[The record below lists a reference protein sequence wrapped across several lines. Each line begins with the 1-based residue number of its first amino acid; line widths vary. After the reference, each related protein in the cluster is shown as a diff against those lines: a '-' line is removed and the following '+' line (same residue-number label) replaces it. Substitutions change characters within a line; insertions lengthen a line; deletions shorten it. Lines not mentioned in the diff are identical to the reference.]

1 MMKNLLR
8 TILIAAAL
16 GAGVSLAAD
25 RIELADGSVLMGK
38 ELSVEAGKFKI
49 KTTFAGTLEIAQDKV
64 KSFSTDE
71 PVNILLTG
79 GTPVLSEVESADGG
93 IKIKMANSPDI
104 VATGKIYEIWRKD
117 SDSPE
122 VRKLKA
128 ITAGKVRHWS
138 YEAAVAIAGRT
149 GVADKFSADVGLKAT
164 LANDT
169 DKLVLTATAQRST
182 DNGVETANHLLGSA
196 DYSSYDSA
204 GNGWYAKTLLEQD
217 RIQLL
222 DLRSSTAVGLGHKLI
237 KNKQEDLEV
246 RAGLV
251 YLYEKYDNGTN
262 FESPGLDLAILHSYT
277 FTTSKLTNM
286 IDYTPAFK
294 EFSNYRIHHESAFEI
309 PLAASMWKWKI
320 GVANDY
326 NSRPPAGVKHLDTTY
341 FSSLLLTWK

>member
-1 MMKNLLR
+1 MMTKTVG
-8 TILIAAAL
+8 TILIGLVL
-16 GAGVSLAAD
+16 GASAAFAD
-25 RIELADGSVLMGK
+25 RIELADGSVIMGK
-38 ELSVEAGKFKI
+38 KLLVEAGKFKI
-49 KTTFAGTLEIAQDKV
+49 DTSFAGTLEIAQDKV

-79 GTPVLSEVESADGG
+79 GTPVLSEVQSAEGG
-93 IKIKMANSPDI
+93 IKIKMASSPDL

-122 VRKLKA
+122 IRKLKA
-128 ITAGKVRHWS
+128 IAAGRVHHWS
-138 YEAAVAIAGRT
+138 YEAAAAIAGRT
-149 GVADKFSADVGLKAT
+149 GVADKFSLDLGVKAT

-169 DKLVLTATAQRST
+169 DKLVLSGAVQKARDEGVDTAS
-182 DNGVETANHLLGSA
+182 HLLGSA

-217 RIQLL
+217 HINLL
-222 DLRSSTAVGLGHKLI
+222 DLRSSTALGLGHKLI
-237 KNKQEDLEV
+237 KNKKEDLEV

-251 YLYEKYDNGTN
+251 YLYEKYDDDTS
-262 FESPGLDLAILHSYT
+262 FESPGLDIAVLHSYM
-277 FTTSKLTNM
+277 FSTSKLTNM

-294 EFSNYRIHHESAFEI
+294 TFANYRIHHESAFEI
-309 PLAASMWKWKI
+309 PLAASMWKLKI

-326 NSRPPAGVKHLDTTY
+326 NSRPPDGVKRLDTTY